1 MIIFPYALRGKLI
14 VKYPKT
20 ITSPHLIDHSK
31 TLTKSFSYMQIS
43 IFPHQNPP
51 FLGPA
56 GKPIKLIVIGI
67 CLAITAAAQRNISG
81 CRYNC
86 EFCEMKLT
94 WKTYSVVLFYPFY
107 DIYSL
112 TYSSIA
118 NVKESLIYIIITLKT
133 ATQHLK
139 VSFALTDLC
148 IQ

>member
-1 MIIFPYALRGKLI
+1 MPIKDVGFNPEVILRRFYKIG
-14 VKYPKT
+14 V
-20 ITSPHLIDHSK
+20 
-31 TLTKSFSYMQIS
+31 QIS

-51 FLGPA
+51 FPA
-56 GKPIKLIVIGI
+56 GKSIKLIVIGI
-67 CLAITAAAQRNISG
+67 CLDNTAAAQRNISG

-107 DIYSL
+107 EIYSL
-112 TYSSIA
+112 AYSSLA
-118 NVKESLIYIIITLKT
+118 NVKESLIYIINTLKT